1 MRMDLH
7 GEPGTVL
14 SDGKTYFA
22 VATQDGA
29 IGITDLQLSGKKRM
43 DVRSFLLGFRNP
55 TAYVCTQ
62 GTSKAEIL
70 KATPKEDE

>member
-22 VATQDGA
+22 IATEDGA
-29 IGITDLQLSGKKRM
+29 ISFTDLQLAGKKRM
-43 DVRSFLLGFRNP
+43 DVKSFLLGFRNP
-55 TAYVCTQ
+55 TSYVATQ
-62 GTSKAEIL
+62 GTSKAEIA
-70 KATPKEDE
+70 KAAPHEDE

>member
-1 MRMDLH
+1 
-7 GEPGTVL
+7 
-14 SDGKTYFA
+14 
-22 VATQDGA
+22 
-29 IGITDLQLSGKKRM
+29 M
-43 DVRSFLLGFRNP
+43 DVRSFLMGFRNP

>member
-1 MRMDLH
+1 M
-7 GEPGTVL
+7 L

-22 VATQDGA
+22 VASQDGA
-29 IGITDLQLSGKKRM
+29 IALTALQLSGKKRM